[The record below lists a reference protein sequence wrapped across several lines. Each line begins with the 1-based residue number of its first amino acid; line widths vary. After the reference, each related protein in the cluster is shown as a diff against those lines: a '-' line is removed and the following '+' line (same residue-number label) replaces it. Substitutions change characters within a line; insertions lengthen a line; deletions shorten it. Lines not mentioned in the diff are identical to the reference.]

1 MDRKE
6 KNKGKSK
13 KKGSLLKTFIIFL
26 VFEIIFTGITILP
39 YGMYGPFKNFRNNVI
54 TLLMGTGKHQYIAK
68 MFFSDKKISE
78 IVKEQSKPQKT
89 SGNTKV
95 TKMDLKEDKVT
106 GIETVEF
113 DGTGGTYSHAYAY
126 IINDPT
132 RVKVGVSKQI
142 GYVGQTTHE
151 MSKEYNGML
160 AINGG
165 HFQDPQGNGPG
176 AEPNYTVIA
185 NGQIKYPLDKTRWD
199 SDKEYDMM
207 TIDKNGKLSVG
218 QSGTPNDFIN
228 RGVVQAV
235 AGAPYVIRNGK
246 PDIEKGTNLLG
257 PQPRTVIGQDDKNR
271 IIFLVIDGRQGL
283 ALGATAQ
290 DVQNIMLKLGAVNAV
305 CLDGGGSSTMYY
317 NGELINTPSSSTGER
332 AIPDMLYVEP

>member
-26 VFEIIFTGITILP
+26 VFEIVFTGITILP

-54 TLLMGTGKHQYIAK
+54 TILMGTGKHQYIAK

-89 SGNTKV
+89 SGNTAV
-95 TKMDLKEDKVT
+95 TKMDVKEDKVT
-106 GIETVEF
+106 GIERVDF

-142 GYVGQTTHE
+142 GYVGQTTRE
-151 MSKEYNGML
+151 MSKEYNGIL

-176 AEPNYTVIA
+176 AVPNYGVISD
-185 NGQIKYPLDKTRWD
+185 GQIKYED
-199 SDKEYDMM
+199 SEHPIWYDMV

-218 QSGTPNDFIN
+218 QSGTPNDFIS

-235 AGAPYVIRNGK
+235 AGAPYVIENGK
-246 PDIEKGTNLLG
+246 RNIEKGTNLEG

-317 NGELINTPSSSTGER
+317 NGELINNPSSSTGER
-332 AIPDMLYVEP
+332 AIPDMLYIEP